1 MGLSIS
7 IASAVV
13 LIGWIVFVG
22 AVSTA
27 MLRTMNEVGL
37 QVNSSTNDTLRLS
50 VQLRLSITDIENRTV
65 NFTVSN
71 TGSKEIF
78 LRNDTFAWNT
88 AILTY
93 NNTDWKTYTIE
104 NYTVLRINATGTNE
118 TFDLSTHRTI
128 KPGEQA
134 LINIQLPTSA
144 PDILTNSVVTVV
156 FATHYGI
163 SARQEVFVNQ
173 YGERILIAGLGNLG
187 LGLDGIAWGYV
198 S

>member
-1 MGLSIS
+1 MGLSIT

-37 QVNSSTNDTLRLS
+37 QINSSDDKIRLS
-50 VQLRLSITDIENRTV
+50 VQLQLRITAIQDRTL

-71 TGSKEIF
+71 TGSREIF
-78 LRNDTFAWNT
+78 LRNETFAWNT

-93 NNTDWKTYTIE
+93 NNTDWKTYVIE
-104 NYTVLRINATGTNE
+104 NYTILMINATGTDE
-118 TFDLSTHRTI
+118 SFDLSTHHSI

-144 PDILTNSVVTVV
+144 PDILENSVVTVV
-156 FATHYGI
+156 FATHYGAT
-163 SARQEVFVNQ
+163 ARQEVFVNL
-173 YGERILIAGLGNLG
+173 YGERLLAAGLGTP
-187 LGLDGIAWGYV
+187 GLDSIAVGYV
-198 S
+198 F

>member
-1 MGLSIS
+1 MGLSIT

-37 QVNSSTNDTLRLS
+37 QINSSSDDKIRLS
-50 VQLRLSITDIENRTV
+50 VQLRLSINAIENRTL

-71 TGSKEIF
+71 TGSREVF
-78 LRNDTFAWNT
+78 LRNETYAWNT

-93 NNTDWKTYTIE
+93 NNTDWKTYVIE
-104 NYTVLRINATGTNE
+104 NYTILMINATGTDE
-118 TFDLSTHRTI
+118 SFDLSTHHSI

-156 FATHYGI
+156 FVTHYGA
-163 SARQEVFVNQ
+163 SARQEVFVSQ
-173 YGERILIAGLGNLG
+173 YGERLLVAGLGTP
-187 LGLDGIAWGYV
+187 GLDSIAVGYV
-198 S
+198 F

>member
-1 MGLSIS
+1 MGLSIT

-37 QVNSSTNDTLRLS
+37 QINSSSDDKIRLN
-50 VQLRLSITDIENRTV
+50 VQLRLSITAIEDRAL

-71 TGSKEIF
+71 TGSREIF
-78 LRNDTFAWNT
+78 LRNETFAWNT

-93 NNTDWKTYTIE
+93 NNTDWKTYVIE
-104 NYTVLRINATGTNE
+104 NYTILMINATGTDE
-118 TFDLSTHRTI
+118 SFDLFTHHSI

-156 FATHYGI
+156 FATHYGA
-163 SARQEVFVNQ
+163 SARQEVFVDQ
-173 YGERILIAGLGNLG
+173 YGERLLAAGLGAPG
-187 LGLDGIAWGYV
+187 LGDIAVGYV
-198 S
+198 F

>member
-7 IASAVV
+7 IASAVA
-13 LIGWIVFVG
+13 LIGWIIFIG

-37 QVNSSTNDTLRLS
+37 QVNSSTDDRLRLS

-65 NFTVSN
+65 NFTVYN
-71 TGSKEIF
+71 TGAKEIF

-144 PDILTNSVVTVV
+144 PDILMNSVVTVV

>member
-1 MGLSIS
+1 MGLSITF
-7 IASAVV
+7 ASAVA

-37 QVNSSTNDTLRLS
+37 QANSATEDKIRLS
-50 VQLRLSITDIENRTV
+50 VQLRLSITYIETRTL

-78 LRNDTFAWNT
+78 LRNETYAWNT

-93 NNTDWKTYTIE
+93 NNTDWKTYIIE
-104 NYTVLRINATGTNE
+104 NYSVLRINATGTDE
-118 TFDLSTHRTI
+118 SFDVSTHRTI

-134 LINIQLPTSA
+134 LINIQLPPSA
-144 PDILTNSVVTVV
+144 PDILTNSVVTIV
-156 FATHYGI
+156 FATHYGT

-173 YGERILIAGLGNLG
+173 YGERLLDAGLGGSG
-187 LGLDGIAWGYV
+187 LSLYNIAKDYV
-198 S
+198 L

>member
-1 MGLSIS
+1 MGLSIT

-37 QVNSSTNDTLRLS
+37 QINSSDDKIRLS
-50 VQLRLSITDIENRTV
+50 VQLQLRITAIQDRTL

-71 TGSKEIF
+71 TGSREIF
-78 LRNDTFAWNT
+78 LRNETFAWNT

-93 NNTDWKTYTIE
+93 NNTDWKTYVIE
-104 NYTVLRINATGTNE
+104 NYTILMINATGTDE
-118 TFDLSTHRTI
+118 SFDLSTHHSI

-144 PDILTNSVVTVV
+144 LDILENSVVTVV
-156 FATHYGI
+156 FATHYGAT
-163 SARQEVFVNQ
+163 ARQEVFVNL
-173 YGERILIAGLGNLG
+173 YGERLLAAGLGTPG
-187 LGLDGIAWGYV
+187 SDSIAVGYV
-198 S
+198 F

>member
-1 MGLSIS
+1 MGLSIT

-37 QVNSSTNDTLRLS
+37 QINSSSDDKIRLN
-50 VQLRLSITDIENRTV
+50 VQLRLSITAIEDRAL

-71 TGSKEIF
+71 TGSREIF
-78 LRNDTFAWNT
+78 LRNETFAWNT

-93 NNTDWKTYTIE
+93 NNTDWKTYVIE
-104 NYTVLRINATGTNE
+104 NYTILMINATGTDE
-118 TFDLSTHRTI
+118 SFDLFTHHSI

-144 PDILTNSVVTVV
+144 PDILTNSVVTV
-156 FATHYGI
+156 F
-163 SARQEVFVNQ
+163 
-173 YGERILIAGLGNLG
+173 
-187 LGLDGIAWGYV
+187 
-198 S
+198 

>member
-1 MGLSIS
+1 MGLSIT

-37 QVNSSTNDTLRLS
+37 QINSSDDKIRLS
-50 VQLRLSITDIENRTV
+50 VQLQLSITAIQDRAL

-71 TGSKEIF
+71 TGSREIF
-78 LRNDTFAWNT
+78 LRNETFAWNT

-93 NNTDWKTYTIE
+93 NNTDWKTYVIE
-104 NYTVLRINATGTNE
+104 NYTILMINATGTDE
-118 TFDLSTHRTI
+118 SFDLSTHHSI

-144 PDILTNSVVTVV
+144 LDILENSVVTVV
-156 FATHYGI
+156 FATHYGAT
-163 SARQEVFVNQ
+163 ARQEVFVSL
-173 YGERILIAGLGNLG
+173 YGERLLAAGLGTP
-187 LGLDGIAWGYV
+187 GLDSIAVGYV
-198 S
+198 F